1 MKYIYFSAKWCGP
14 CRQYGPIM
22 ERVSQSVPVQKIN
35 VDENKELTAQYEI
48 RSVPTVVLVDNTG
61 KEIARHVG
69 IQQEQLLVEQYNNFN
84 NA

>member
-1 MKYIYFSAKWCGP
+1 
-14 CRQYGPIM
+14 M